1 MKTKKV
7 INIIN
12 FIRAEDPRVEQQMLY
27 DTFKNQIELCR
38 EYPMPYTFLMQY
50 DAIARPEYVKLLK
63 DNEDD
68 KNMEI
73 GVWIELARE
82 QIEKVGLTWNGLP
95 DRKWDW
101 RVNPGMLMAYT
112 LPQRKILID
121 ELFERFKAA
130 FGYYPESAGSWLLD
144 SYSIRYMAEKY
155 NVKAFCI
162 CKEQFGTDGYTL
174 WGGYCNQGYFPSK
187 KNMFVP
193 AQTIEEQIHVPVFRM
208 LGVDPIYQYD
218 FGIDEHYNPAPLQ
231 HVLTLEPSWQCG
243 QNPDWVEWY
252 LHNNMEEEA
261 ISFSYTQAGQENP
274 FMWPVF
280 GEALKMQM
288 AKIYDGV
295 KAKRW
300 EVLTLRDTGK
310 WFTERYQMTPATS
323 MTALTDWKNEGRQ
336 SVWFDSKRYRLNL
349 YTQNDSVC
357 IRDIFLFDENHPER
371 YWEHPVE
378 GGSAIYDALPIID
391 GYRWGGNDVH
401 AAWYFTRPE
410 TGEKAQAQI
419 FNVFSENEN
428 ELTVQLKV
436 DGEPV
441 TFRCF
446 ENGFRIEFLK
456 TLFGLSF
463 RYFSLAD
470 TEITAVDRQSVIYR
484 HDHAEYGM
492 RATGGYFAEN
502 NGFDLIANEKTVEIA
517 FFS

>member
-1 MKTKKV
+1 
-7 INIIN
+7 
-12 FIRAEDPRVEQQMLY
+12 
-27 DTFKNQIELCR
+27 
-38 EYPMPYTFLMQY
+38 
-50 DAIARPEYVKLLK
+50 
-63 DNEDD
+63 
-68 KNMEI
+68 
-73 GVWIELARE
+73 
-82 QIEKVGLTWNGLP
+82 
-95 DRKWDW
+95 
-101 RVNPGMLMAYT
+101 
-112 LPQRKILID
+112 
-121 ELFERFKAA
+121 
-130 FGYYPESAGSWLLD
+130 
-144 SYSIRYMAEKY
+144 
-155 NVKAFCI
+155 
-162 CKEQFGTDGYTL
+162 
-174 WGGYCNQGYFPSK
+174 
-187 KNMFVP
+187 MFVP